1 MEDEEESGEA
11 DARKYSGYAVTIPSP
26 MAERADTFDEELLRT
41 TVDVARVGICFIGP
55 DGNFVYVN
63 PAFCELCGFQAA
75 ELIGRHWTLA
85 APPDVVARQ
94 ERFQQAL
101 LADSPRVPLEWKIKR
116 KDGSLFDALVSWRAL
131 EGRDGRRYV
140 VVTFSDITERTKQ
153 LQLSEER
160 YRQVVENAY
169 EGIIVTQEG
178 FVKFANA
185 RAAALSGRPLQ
196 DTYTTPF
203 PEMIHPED
211 RPRVY
216 QNYLRRMRGE
226 PTENNYDFRVLT
238 PEGDARWVTIS
249 AVAIE
254 WEGKP
259 ATLNFLTDA
268 TARKRAEEEMKRAL
282 EQEREL
288 SELKSRFVALTS
300 HEFKTP
306 LATIL
311 SSIELLEDFGEKMPA
326 AQRREVTQ
334 LVKAA
339 VQRMTGM
346 LDQVLLIGRAE
357 SQGLEFQPLP
367 LDARAF
373 CEQLIEEARAAG
385 GPRITFLRSGR
396 AGRRLLDEKL
406 LRHALGNLLSNAVKF
421 SRGLRVTLELDAGEH
436 ELRFRV
442 RDQGIGIPEEDRVRL
457 FATFH
462 RGANAGDVEGT
473 GLGLAIVKQC
483 VERHGGTVGV
493 ESAVGSGTTFTV
505 TIPAAPAA

>member
-1 MEDEEESGEA
+1 
-11 DARKYSGYAVTIPSP
+11 
-26 MAERADTFDEELLRT
+26 MAERAHRFDEELLRT
-41 TVDVARVGICFIGP
+41 TVDVARIGICFIGP
-55 DGNFVYVN
+55 DGNFVYAN
-63 PAFCELCGFQAA
+63 PAFCELCGFAA
-75 ELIGRHWTLA
+75 DELVGRHWTLA
-85 APPDVVARQ
+85 APPAIVERQ
-94 ERFQQAL
+94 ARFQQAL
-101 LADSPRVPLEWKIKR
+101 LEDSPRVPLEWKIKR

-140 VVTFSDITERTKQ
+140 VVTFSDITERTRA
-153 LQLSEER
+153 LQRSEER

-169 EGIIVTQEG
+169 EGIVVTQEG

-185 RAAALSGRPLQ
+185 RAAELSGRSLEEVH
-196 DTYTTPF
+196 TTPF

-216 QNYLRRMRGE
+216 QNYLKRMRGE
-226 PTENNYDFRVLT
+226 PTENHYDFRVLS
-238 PEGDARWVTIS
+238 PSGEARWVTIS
-249 AVAIE
+249 AIAID
-254 WEGKP
+254 WEGRP
-259 ATLNFLTDA
+259 ATLNFFTDA
-268 TARKRAEEEMKRAL
+268 TARKQAEEDMRRAL
-282 EQEREL
+282 DKEREL

-311 SSIELLEDFGEKMPA
+311 SSVELLEDFGERMPP
-326 AQRREVTQ
+326 AQRREMTQ

-357 SQGLEFQPLP
+357 SQGLEFQPQP

-373 CEQLIEEARAAG
+373 CEQLIEEARGAG
-385 GPRITFLRSGR
+385 GPPITFLRRGQ

-406 LRHALGNLLSNAVKF
+406 LRHALGNLLSNALKF
-421 SRGLRVTLELDAGEH
+421 SRGGKVTLELEALERA
-436 ELRFRV
+436 LQFRV
-442 RDQGIGIPEEDRVRL
+442 RDQGIGIPEEDRARL

-462 RGANAGDVEGT
+462 RGANAGLVEGT

-483 VERHGGTVGV
+483 VERHGGTVAV
-493 ESAVGSGTTFTV
+493 ESALGAGTTFTV